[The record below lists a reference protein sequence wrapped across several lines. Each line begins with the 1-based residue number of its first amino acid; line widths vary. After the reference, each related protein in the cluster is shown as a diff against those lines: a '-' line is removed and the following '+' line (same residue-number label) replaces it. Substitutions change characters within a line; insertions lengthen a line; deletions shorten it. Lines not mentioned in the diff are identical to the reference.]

1 MPKNPQILKTQSFNK
16 KLLLKKS
23 LILLKGLNIITVSF
37 GGYKL
42 MQLFASILFS
52 IKLFI
57 LPPDSNLVFDTS
69 FDINKEVIS
78 VPNFKTKEKMN
89 FVFNSDVYKLGCDTM
104 PNVIFWRNIM
114 NLHKDSALFNTPK
127 DRIVLSKQHVNS
139 WEKKDLAMKSC
150 YKDSLRNWY
159 CLSDSARIL
168 LTNGKSFFYDFEK
181 ASANFNQGIN
191 DFVANGVDPWYA
203 QAILMIESPNKLQK
217 SNAGAYGSFQL
228 MKDVARQ
235 FGLKVNKKI
244 DERANFDRS
253 AYAASC
259 LIKKIC
265 IPYTKQ
271 ILDSLGI
278 TNYKENELWFRL
290 LVMHSYHAGA
300 GNVRKALFSFRPTVG
315 NIDLIYTLWHTETKH
330 FKSASQNYSQLV
342 LAAMLEVNEKFGLAP
357 AQLKIK
363 SSSKEAELR

>member
-1 MPKNPQILKTQSFNK
+1 
-16 KLLLKKS
+16 
-23 LILLKGLNIITVSF
+23 
-37 GGYKL
+37 
-42 MQLFASILFS
+42 MQLFASILFT
-52 IKLFI
+52 IKLI
-57 LPPDSNLVFDTS
+57 TLAPPDSNVVNDSS
-69 FDINKEVIS
+69 FDIRKEVIS
-78 VPNFKTKEKMN
+78 VSNFKTQQKMD
-89 FVFNSDVYKLGCDTM
+89 FVFSPQIYQLGCDTM
-104 PNVIFWRNIM
+104 PNVKFWRSIM
-114 NLHKDSALFNTPK
+114 NLHKDSALFNTPHN
-127 DRIVLSKQHVNS
+127 RSVLSKAHIKN
-139 WEKKDLAMKSC
+139 WECLDVAKKSC

-181 ASANFNQGIN
+181 AAANFHQGIN
-191 DFVANGVDPWYA
+191 DFIANGVDPWYA

-228 MKDVARQ
+228 MKDVARL
-235 FGLKVNKKI
+235 FGLKVNKHI
-244 DERANFDRS
+244 DERSDFDRS

-265 IPYTKQ
+265 IPKTKQ

-300 GNVRKALFSFRPTVG
+300 GNVKKALFSFRPTQG
-315 NIDLIYTLWHTETKH
+315 NMNLIYTLWHTETKQ

-357 AQLKIK
+357 HQLLIEVQPKG
-363 SSSKEAELR
+363 SALR